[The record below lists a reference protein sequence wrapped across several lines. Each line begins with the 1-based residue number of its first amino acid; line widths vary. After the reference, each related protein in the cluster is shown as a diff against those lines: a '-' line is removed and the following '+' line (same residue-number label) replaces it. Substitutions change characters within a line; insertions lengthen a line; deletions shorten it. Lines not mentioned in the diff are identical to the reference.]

1 MNLALSTCDLCP
13 RSCRVD
19 RAAGERGACGADGRL
34 VVARAALHF
43 WEEPP
48 ISGSRGSG
56 TVFFA
61 HCPLRCVY
69 CQNAVIAAG
78 EAGAEVSVER
88 LGEMCLEL
96 QEQGALNVNFVTP
109 THYAPEARAAVAW
122 ARERGLALPVVWN
135 TSGYETV
142 AAVRANAGTVDAY
155 LTDFKYADAELARRY
170 SHAPD
175 YPEVALAAL
184 EAMVEEAGRP
194 TFDEVDG
201 EPRLTGGVVVRHL
214 MLPGALED
222 SKRVVRLVHERF
234 GDAVLLSLMN
244 QYTPVLADAAKAG
257 DARAAATLD
266 RCPELAERVSDDEY
280 ELLLDYADELGVED
294 YFWQQGGAAEDSF
307 IPRSTCPACGS
318 PIARKAGSASL
329 PSLPPS
335 SAVLRRIPP
344 LRMAKRLNSEASK
357 RLRVRRRACFG
368 GIAADRGSGWIP
380 ARCTGRV
387 R

>member
-1 MNLALSTCDLCP
+1 MACDLCP
-13 RSCRVD
+13 RACGVD
-19 RAAGERGACGADGRL
+19 RAAGERGACGADDRL

-48 ISGSRGSG
+48 ISGERGSG

-307 IPRSTCPACGS
+307 IPAFDLSG
-318 PIARKAGSASL
+318 
-329 PSLPPS
+329 
-335 SAVLRRIPP
+335 
-344 LRMAKRLNSEASK
+344 
-357 RLRVRRRACFG
+357 VREPDRA
-368 GIAADRGSGWIP
+368 
-380 ARCTGRV
+380 
-387 R
+387 

>member
-1 MNLALSTCDLCP
+1 MEKSLSNSCDLCP
-13 RSCRVD
+13 RACGAD

-48 ISGSRGSG
+48 ISGERGSG

-61 HCPLRCVY
+61 HCPLRCAY
-69 CQNAVIAAG
+69 CQNAIIAAG

-109 THYAPEARAAVAW
+109 THYAPQARDAVGL
-122 ARERGLALPVVWN
+122 ARERGLVLPVVWN

-155 LTDFKYADAELARRY
+155 LTDFKYADAGLAARY

-244 QYTPVLADAAKAG
+244 QYTPVLAEAAKAG
-257 DARAAATLD
+257 DVRAAETLD
-266 RCPELAERVSDDEY
+266 RCPELARRVSDDEY
-280 ELLLDYADELGVED
+280 ELLLDYADELGIED
-294 YFWQQGGAAEDSF
+294 YFWQQSGTAEESF
-307 IPRSTCPACGS
+307 IPAFDLSGVRVST
-318 PIARKAGSASL
+318 I
-329 PSLPPS
+329 
-335 SAVLRRIPP
+335 
-344 LRMAKRLNSEASK
+344 
-357 RLRVRRRACFG
+357 
-368 GIAADRGSGWIP
+368 
-380 ARCTGRV
+380 
-387 R
+387 

>member
-13 RSCRVD
+13 RLCGAD
-19 RAAGERGACGADGRL
+19 RAAGKRGACGADGRL
-34 VVARAALHF
+34 MVARAALHF

-142 AAVRANAGTVDAY
+142 AAVRANEGTVDAY
-155 LTDFKYADAELARRY
+155 LADFKYADAELARRY

-307 IPRSTCPACGS
+307 IPAFDLSG
-318 PIARKAGSASL
+318 
-329 PSLPPS
+329 
-335 SAVLRRIPP
+335 
-344 LRMAKRLNSEASK
+344 
-357 RLRVRRRACFG
+357 VREPDRA
-368 GIAADRGSGWIP
+368 
-380 ARCTGRV
+380 
-387 R
+387 

>member
-13 RSCRVD
+13 RSCGVD

-155 LTDFKYADAELARRY
+155 LADFKYADAELARRY

-184 EAMVEEAGRP
+184 EAMVEEAGGP

-201 EPRLTGGVVVRHL
+201 EQRLTGGVVVRHL

-244 QYTPVLADAAKAG
+244 QYTPVLADAARAG

-266 RCPELAERVSDDEY
+266 RCPSLPSASPTTSTSFCSITPTSWASRTTSGSRAEPPRTAS
-280 ELLLDYADELGVED
+280 
-294 YFWQQGGAAEDSF
+294 S
-307 IPRSTCPACGS
+307 PRSTCPACGS
-318 PIARKAGSASL
+318 PIARKAGST
-329 PSLPPS
+329 LPPS
-335 SAVLRRIPP
+335 AVLGRIPP
-344 LRMAKRLNSEASK
+344 LRMAKR
-357 RLRVRRRACFG
+357 G
-368 GIAADRGSGWIP
+368 
-380 ARCTGRV
+380 
-387 R
+387 

>member
-13 RSCRVD
+13 RSCGVD

-155 LTDFKYADAELARRY
+155 LADFKYADAELARQTG
-170 SHAPD
+170 AP
-175 YPEVALAAL
+175 E
-184 EAMVEEAGRP
+184 
-194 TFDEVDG
+194 FDEVDG
-201 EPRLTGGVVVRHL
+201 DPRLVRGVVVRHL

-307 IPRSTCPACGS
+307 IPAFDLSG
-318 PIARKAGSASL
+318 
-329 PSLPPS
+329 
-335 SAVLRRIPP
+335 
-344 LRMAKRLNSEASK
+344 
-357 RLRVRRRACFG
+357 VREPDRA
-368 GIAADRGSGWIP
+368 
-380 ARCTGRV
+380 
-387 R
+387 

>member
-13 RSCRVD
+13 RLCGAD
-19 RAAGERGACGADGRL
+19 RAAGKRGACGADGRL

-175 YPEVALAAL
+175 YPEAALAAL

-307 IPRSTCPACGS
+307 IPAFDLSG
-318 PIARKAGSASL
+318 
-329 PSLPPS
+329 
-335 SAVLRRIPP
+335 
-344 LRMAKRLNSEASK
+344 
-357 RLRVRRRACFG
+357 VREPDRA
-368 GIAADRGSGWIP
+368 
-380 ARCTGRV
+380 
-387 R
+387 

>member
-1 MNLALSTCDLCP
+1 MGN
-13 RSCRVD
+13 VMH
-19 RAAGERGACGADGRL
+19 RGK
-34 VVARAALHF
+34 
-43 WEEPP
+43 
-48 ISGSRGSG
+48 GSFTHVEN
-56 TVFFA
+56 TVFFDRSLSLKA
-61 HCPLRCVY
+61 KGIY
-69 CQNAVIAAG
+69 CQIRSLEGNPEWVFTIRGFASLVRDGVDAVTAGIKELEEAGYIIRARKRSENGRFLKAEEATWITLDDPAMHGAVSEELRAEGFAVLSEFSRSAAQAAG

-155 LTDFKYADAELARRY
+155 LADFKYADAELARRY

-184 EAMVEEAGRP
+184 EAMVEEAGGP

-201 EPRLTGGVVVRHL
+201 EQRLTGGVVVRHL

-307 IPRSTCPACGS
+307 IPAFDLSG
-318 PIARKAGSASL
+318 
-329 PSLPPS
+329 
-335 SAVLRRIPP
+335 
-344 LRMAKRLNSEASK
+344 
-357 RLRVRRRACFG
+357 VREPDRA
-368 GIAADRGSGWIP
+368 
-380 ARCTGRV
+380 
-387 R
+387 

>member
-1 MNLALSTCDLCP
+1 M
-13 RSCRVD
+13 
-19 RAAGERGACGADGRL
+19 
-34 VVARAALHF
+34 VARAALHF

-142 AAVRANAGTVDAY
+142 AAVRANEGTVDAY
-155 LTDFKYADAELARRY
+155 LADFKYADAELARRY

-307 IPRSTCPACGS
+307 IPAFDLSGVWEPD
-318 PIARKAGSASL
+318 
-329 PSLPPS
+329 
-335 SAVLRRIPP
+335 
-344 LRMAKRLNSEASK
+344 
-357 RLRVRRRACFG
+357 RA
-368 GIAADRGSGWIP
+368 
-380 ARCTGRV
+380 
-387 R
+387 

>member
-13 RSCRVD
+13 RSCGVD

-155 LTDFKYADAELARRY
+155 LADFKYADAELARRY

-184 EAMVEEAGRP
+184 EAMVEEAGGP

-201 EPRLTGGVVVRHL
+201 EQRLTGGVVVRHL
-214 MLPGALED
+214 MLPGAF
-222 SKRVVRLVHERF
+222 RLVHDFLNLLDPACYRAEINKFSLCLSCNNPCQSRLSNPRRSPENHGGNHILIDQPAQYLSF
-234 GDAVLLSLMN
+234 TDQVLLPYKLI
-244 QYTPVLADAAKAG
+244 QPG
-257 DARAAATLD
+257 R
-266 RCPELAERVSDDEY
+266 PE
-280 ELLLDYADELGVED
+280 
-294 YFWQQGGAAEDSF
+294 
-307 IPRSTCPACGS
+307 
-318 PIARKAGSASL
+318 
-329 PSLPPS
+329 
-335 SAVLRRIPP
+335 
-344 LRMAKRLNSEASK
+344 
-357 RLRVRRRACFG
+357 
-368 GIAADRGSGWIP
+368 P
-380 ARCTGRV
+380 ARQGIIGDPV
-387 R
+387 VIK

>member
-13 RSCRVD
+13 RLCGAD
-19 RAAGERGACGADGRL
+19 RAAGKRGACGADGRL
-34 VVARAALHF
+34 MVARAALHF

-155 LTDFKYADAELARRY
+155 LADFKYADAELARRY

-307 IPRSTCPACGS
+307 IPAFDLSG
-318 PIARKAGSASL
+318 
-329 PSLPPS
+329 
-335 SAVLRRIPP
+335 
-344 LRMAKRLNSEASK
+344 
-357 RLRVRRRACFG
+357 VREPDRA
-368 GIAADRGSGWIP
+368 
-380 ARCTGRV
+380 
-387 R
+387 

>member
-13 RSCRVD
+13 RLCGAD
-19 RAAGERGACGADGRL
+19 RAAGKRGACGADGRL
-34 VVARAALHF
+34 MVARAALHF

-142 AAVRANAGTVDAY
+142 AAVRANEGTVDAY

-307 IPRSTCPACGS
+307 IPAFDLSG
-318 PIARKAGSASL
+318 
-329 PSLPPS
+329 
-335 SAVLRRIPP
+335 
-344 LRMAKRLNSEASK
+344 
-357 RLRVRRRACFG
+357 VREPDRA
-368 GIAADRGSGWIP
+368 
-380 ARCTGRV
+380 
-387 R
+387 